1 MKLKRARII
10 QIISILVI
18 QGLVLIA
25 LQALLPGLRITSFWS
40 ALGAAL
46 GYSIA
51 QAVFWYVFIE
61 FLSWLPEILYPF
73 FTFVLSR
80 VAVFLVDNL
89 VPGITID
96 TWVTGLWITIW
107 MTVANAILGGLLSLD
122 EDNTFDRR
130 VTRRMVKKLGSI

>member
-61 FLSWLPEILYPF
+61 FLSLLPEILYLF
-73 FTFVLSR
+73 FTFVLSG
-80 VAVFLVDNL
+80 VAVFQIISASYFIHFKRSCEQKEESAKN
-89 VPGITID
+89 IT
-96 TWVTGLWITIW
+96 
-107 MTVANAILGGLLSLD
+107 
-122 EDNTFDRR
+122 R
-130 VTRRMVKKLGSI
+130 VWE